1 MNKLV
6 RQLIF
11 LSLSIVFLTV
21 GCSEKQIE
29 PTRTFSGYVENT
41 QVNVNTRI
49 PGKIVSI
56 LVDEGD
62 RVSKGDT
69 VAILDTR
76 GMRANRKA
84 LVAILKNIEV
94 NKTRV
99 YNLYNAGAIPKQ
111 KVDEIE
117 TNYSIVKNKIAA
129 LDAKIEDMTI
139 RTPIS
144 GIVVAKILEAG
155 QMMPPGMPVVIVT
168 DTNTTYSRF
177 SIPETY
183 LNQIKLGDEFSL
195 QTAVND
201 LNAKAKVFQIIPMAD
216 FATKLPTDLRGERDV
231 RSFSVKMKF
240 DKYYD
245 FLKSGMSVYLK
256 LKNPDYKGE

>member
-1 MNKLV
+1 VNKLV
-6 RQLIF
+6 KQLIYF
-11 LSLSIVFLTV
+11 SVVLTIVLV
-21 GCSEKQIE
+21 GCSEKQPN
-29 PTRTFSGYVENT
+29 PTRTFSGYVETT

-62 RVSKGDT
+62 KVTKGDT
-69 VAILDTR
+69 IAILDTR
-76 GMRANRKA
+76 EMLANRKA
-84 LVAILKNIEV
+84 LLSMLKNIEV

-99 YNLYNAGAIPKQ
+99 YNLYNAGAVPKQ

-139 RTPIS
+139 RSPIT
-144 GIVVAKILEAG
+144 GIVVAKILEEG

-168 DTNTTYSRF
+168 DTNTVYARF

-183 LNQIKLGDEFSL
+183 LSQIKLGNNLTLATPIKNKTVS
-195 QTAVND
+195 
-201 LNAKAKVFQIIPMAD
+201 AKVFQVIPMAD
-216 FATKLPTDLRGERDV
+216 FATKLPTDLRDERDV

-240 DKYYD
+240 NKYYE

-256 LKNPDYKGE
+256 LNNPDYKGE